1 MAASMC
7 LRPECCTSQEGNTH
21 TQTPLGFSSPPTDS
35 IGAADKRSDAVPAP
49 VSARVKEELP
59 TSSAGERETG
69 DPPVVVGP
77 EATQAHL
84 PMAPDSDPKEEQH
97 DAPKELPGKN
107 PPPVDSGAGERPGA
121 VEEPQAALPETAT
134 ATVADV
140 PETDVKPQSSFG
152 AVGRSEG
159 GSAPAR
165 ESQNAPRDDD
175 DEGRVRAE
183 EKPAEEGGSSDEED
197 GDGFRVVVGREAAP
211 PAAPAAPVKRFLR
224 GKEQSPPA

>member
-1 MAASMC
+1 M
-7 LRPECCTSQEGNTH
+7 
-21 TQTPLGFSSPPTDS
+21 
-35 IGAADKRSDAVPAP
+35 
-49 VSARVKEELP
+49 SARVKEELP

-69 DPPVVVGP
+69 DPPVVVDP
-77 EATQAHL
+77 EATQADL
-84 PMAPDSDPKEEQH
+84 PMARDFDPKEEQH

-107 PPPVDSGAGERPGA
+107 PPPVDRGAGERPVA
-121 VEEPQAALPETAT
+121 EEEPQAALPETST

-140 PETDVKPQSSFG
+140 PEADVKPQSSFG
-152 AVGRSEG
+152 AVGRPEV
-159 GSAPAR
+159 GSASPR

-211 PAAPAAPVKRFLR
+211 PAAPVAPVKRFLR
-224 GKEQSPPA
+224 GKDKALPRGKRIIQSVVVV